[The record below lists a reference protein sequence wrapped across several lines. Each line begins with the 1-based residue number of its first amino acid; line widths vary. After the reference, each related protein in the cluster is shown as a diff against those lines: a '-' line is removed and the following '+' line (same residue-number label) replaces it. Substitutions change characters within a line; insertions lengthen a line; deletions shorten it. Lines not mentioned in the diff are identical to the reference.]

1 MKAEELDKKF
11 DDDEDVLD
19 LFDLSTLKRPNIEN
33 TLLRNPHVGEIL
45 KYEFLEELDISANS
59 LADSLLL
66 SYSSIQQI
74 IKGKA
79 PMTADV
85 DLRLC
90 RYFGLSDGY
99 FLRLHYAYELMEAKR
114 NLGDILCQIVPIA
127 ALH

>member
-11 DDDEDVLD
+11 DDGEDVLD
-19 LFDLSTLKRPNIEN
+19 LFDLTALKHPDMEN
-33 TLLRNPHVGEIL
+33 TLLRNPHVCEIL

-59 LADSLLL
+59 LAESLLL
-66 SYSSIQQI
+66 SYSSMQQI
-74 IKGKA
+74 IQGKA

-99 FLRLHYAYELMEAKR
+99 FLRLHNAYELMEAKR

>member
-1 MKAEELDKKF
+1 M
-11 DDDEDVLD
+11 ED
-19 LFDLSTLKRPNIEN
+19 

-45 KYEFLEELDISANS
+45 QYEFLEELDISANS
-59 LADSLLL
+59 LADSLQL
-66 SYSSIQQI
+66 SYLSMQQI
-74 IKGKA
+74 IQGNA

-90 RYFGLSDGY
+90 CYFGLSDGY

-114 NLGDILCQIVPIA
+114 NLGDVLRQIVPIA

>member
-11 DDDEDVLD
+11 DDGEDVLD
-19 LFDLSTLKRPNIEN
+19 LFDLSTLKRPDIEA

-45 KYEFLEELDISANS
+45 QYEFLEELDISANS

-66 SYSSIQQI
+66 PYSSMQQI
-74 IKGKA
+74 IQGKA

-90 RYFGLSDGY
+90 HYFGLSDGY

-114 NLGDILCQIVPIA
+114 NLGDILRQIVPIA
-127 ALH
+127 AL

>member
-1 MKAEELDKKF
+1 M
-11 DDDEDVLD
+11 ED
-19 LFDLSTLKRPNIEN
+19 

-45 KYEFLEELDISANS
+45 QYEFLGELDISVDS
-59 LADSLLL
+59 LAENLRSPYL
-66 SYSSIQQI
+66 SIQQI
-74 IKGKA
+74 IQGKA
-79 PMTADV
+79 PMTADI

-114 NLGDILCQIVPIA
+114 NLGDILRQIVPIA

>member
-11 DDDEDVLD
+11 DEDEDVLD
-19 LFDLSTLKRPNIEN
+19 LFDLSTLKRPDIED

-45 KYEFLEELDISANS
+45 QCEFLEELDISANS
-59 LADSLLL
+59 LADSLRSPYL
-66 SYSSIQQI
+66 SIQQI
-74 IKGKA
+74 IQGKA

-114 NLGDILCQIVPIA
+114 NLGDILRQIVPIA
-127 ALH
+127 AL

>member
-11 DDDEDVLD
+11 DDGEDVLD
-19 LFDLSTLKRPNIEN
+19 LFDLTTIKHPDMEDN
-33 TLLRNPHVGEIL
+33 LLHNLHVGEML
-45 KYEFLEELDISANS
+45 QYEFLEELDISANCLAES
-59 LADSLLL
+59 LRLPYL
-66 SYSSIQQI
+66 SMQQI
-74 IKGKA
+74 IQDKA

-114 NLGDILCQIVPIA
+114 NLGDILRQIVPIA

>member
-1 MKAEELDKKF
+1 M
-11 DDDEDVLD
+11 
-19 LFDLSTLKRPNIEN
+19 EN

-45 KYEFLEELDISANS
+45 QYEFLEELDIDAKS
-59 LADSLLL
+59 LADSLRL
-66 SYSSIQQI
+66 SYLSIQQI
-74 IKGKA
+74 IQGKA

-114 NLGDILCQIVPIA
+114 NLGDILYQITPIA
-127 ALH
+127 ILH

>member
-11 DDDEDVLD
+11 DEDEDVLD
-19 LFDLSTLKRPNIEN
+19 LFDLTTLKHPDMED

-45 KYEFLEELDISANS
+45 QYEFLEELDISVNS
-59 LADSLLL
+59 LAESLRLPYL
-66 SYSSIQQI
+66 SMQQI
-74 IKGKA
+74 IQGKA
-79 PMTADV
+79 PTTADV

-114 NLGDILCQIVPIA
+114 SLGDILLQIIPIA
-127 ALH
+127 ILH

>member
-1 MKAEELDKKF
+1 MM
-11 DDDEDVLD
+11 ED
-19 LFDLSTLKRPNIEN
+19 

-45 KYEFLEELDISANS
+45 QHEFLEKLDISANS
-59 LADSLLL
+59 LADSLRSPYLI
-66 SYSSIQQI
+66 IQQI
-74 IKGKA
+74 IQGKA

-114 NLGDILCQIVPIA
+114 NLGDILRQIVPIA
-127 ALH
+127 AL

>member
-11 DDDEDVLD
+11 DDGEDVLD
-19 LFDLSTLKRPNIEN
+19 LFDLSTLKRPDIEA

-45 KYEFLEELDISANS
+45 RHEFFEKLDIDANS
-59 LADSLLL
+59 LADSLRLPYL
-66 SYSSIQQI
+66 SMQQI
-74 IKGKA
+74 IQGKA

-99 FLRLHYAYELMEAKR
+99 FLRLHYDYELMEAKR
-114 NLGDILCQIVPIA
+114 NLGDILRQILTIA